1 MIRLF
6 SWLFLV
12 LAFCTAYAQAPEVP
26 AEKANLATVVIF
38 LALFV
43 ASCIGFLAYAW
54 WAGKKKKKQE
64 KDE

>member
-6 SWLFLV
+6 SWLFLT
-12 LAFCTAYAQAPEVP
+12 LAFCTSYAQAPEAP

-38 LALFV
+38 LALFA

-54 WAGKKKKKQE
+54 WAGKKKKKQGE
-64 KDE
+64 DE